1 MLALPAV
8 TQPIGAGPSS
18 VVLIATWAL
27 LTVEALLLVDVNLAV
42 RYGFVWFMLVNC
54 GCPPCTSNAC
64 VRHCLCYRANAWLQ
78 REGDTCSGSVAALC
92 STPVPL
98 PGANLCQ

>member
-1 MLALPAV
+1 MFGSIFLIIGSTVGAGVLALPAV

-42 RYGFVWFMLVNC
+42 RYA
-54 GCPPCTSNAC
+54 S
-64 VRHCLCYRANAWLQ
+64 RCLC
-78 REGDTCSGSVAALC
+78 LC
-92 STPVPL
+92 IATVCCLNVTSAYVTACAV
-98 PGANLCQ
+98 